1 MQTNHT
7 TQKKIISH
15 YNNKQ
20 LDELYKE
27 ISEFIQLT
35 QTCISLSINPTDGR
49 QLMKK
54 CSYYEYTLTNV
65 NKVCADR
72 NYYRKFQNLIS
83 TLTTLKSNY
92 NNQITPNNN
101 KDFEGPFK
109 KTNKRKKSSYSDSL
123 TLKQTL
129 ENRQKK
135 QQKKKKIT

>member
-83 TLTTLKSNY
+83 TSSGDQYAILFRNFS
-92 NNQITPNNN
+92 I
-101 KDFEGPFK
+101 FFCA
-109 KTNKRKKSSYSDSL
+109 SSYSL
-123 TLKQTL
+123 LFL
-129 ENRQKK
+129 IILYIC
-135 QQKKKKIT
+135 KIISIGLLCDIKLSIYINK